1 MNKIKETLTS
11 RKFWGCVGVAAIAVA
26 KDQGIISPDCALELQ
41 IALGGY
47 VGTQLVMDHGKQKA
61 TIKVGAIR
69 G

>member
-1 MNKIKETLTS
+1 MNKVKETLTS

-26 KDQGIISPDCALELQ
+26 KDQGIITPPCALELQ
-41 IALGGY
+41 VALGGY

-61 TIKVGAIR
+61 AVETGAIR